1 MDIMTVRGPI
11 KPEDLGL
18 TVPHEHLLSNSLLEY
33 RSGGFMMDVDLACEE
48 LARFAVAGGGTLVDL
63 TTDELGRNPLALKEI
78 SERTGVHVVMGAG
91 HYRDPYLD
99 REWFDRTSVDEIADL
114 IVRDATIGVGD
125 TGVRSGIIGEI
136 GADKWY
142 ISAAEERSLRA
153 AARAQIKT
161 GLTLSTHACRWPVGT
176 KQIEILD
183 HEGVALDRVV
193 IGHVDTVS
201 TPGYALEVA
210 HRGCWVEFDGFGTD
224 TAHDMTFALRT
235 MRELADAG
243 HSARLLISQDVFL
256 RPHLHAFGG
265 NGYDFVPR
273 ELPAMLREVGFTD
286 IEITT
291 LMVDNP
297 RRALSGAS

>member
-11 KPEDLGL
+11 SPDQLGI
-18 TVPHEHLLSNSLLEY
+18 TITHEHLLSNSLLEY
-33 RSGGFMMDVDLACEE
+33 RSGGFMMDVDVACEE
-48 LARFAVAGGGTLVDL
+48 LSHFAAAGGSTLVDL

-78 SERTGVHVVMGAG
+78 SQRTGVHVVMGSG
-91 HYRDPYLD
+91 HYREPYLD
-99 REWFDRTSVDEIADL
+99 KEWFDRTSTDEVADL
-114 IVRDATIGVGD
+114 IVRDATDGVGD

-142 ISAAEERSLRA
+142 LTAVEERSLRA

-161 GLTLSTHACRWPVGT
+161 GLTLSTHACRWPVGI

-193 IGHVDTVS
+193 IGHVDTVP

-210 HRGCWVEFDGFGTD
+210 RRGCWVEFDGFGTD
-224 TAHDMTFALRT
+224 YPRDMESAIAT
-235 MRELADAG
+235 MRTLADAG
-243 HSARLLISQDVFL
+243 HFGRLLISQDVFL

-265 NGYDFVPR
+265 NGYDFAVR
-273 ELPAMLREVGFTD
+273 ELPSMLKNHGFSD
-286 IEITT
+286 DEITT
-291 LMVDNP
+291 LMVENP
-297 RRALSGAS
+297 RRALSGEP